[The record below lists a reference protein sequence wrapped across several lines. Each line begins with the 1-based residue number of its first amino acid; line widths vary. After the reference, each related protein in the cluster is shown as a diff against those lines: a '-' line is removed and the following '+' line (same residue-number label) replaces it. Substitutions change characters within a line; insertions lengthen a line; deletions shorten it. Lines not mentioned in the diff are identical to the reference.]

1 LPWERVVYEDGQV
14 YYANR
19 VTKTFTSRGET
30 PEEVRE
36 VLESEEKE
44 SEERDKNVEA
54 EDSLEKPQ
62 PYSATSGEALPSRT
76 GSSMGYLECLLEE
89 NCCLMDCR

>member
-1 LPWERVVYEDGQV
+1 LPWERVVYGDGQA

-36 VLESEEKE
+36 ILE
-44 SEERDKNVEA
+44 SEERDKSVEA
-54 EDSLEKPQ
+54 EDSFEEPL
-62 PYSATSGEALPSRT
+62 PYSATGGEALPSRT
-76 GSSMGYLECLLEE
+76 GSSMDLLEE
-89 NCCLMDCR
+89 KCCLTDCR